1 MRVTRKDVAR
11 RAGVSEASVSYVL
24 NKSRG
29 VSPEITKKVWDAV
42 KELNYTADMVARS
55 MTKNETR
62 QLAVLANDLSNPYFA
77 EIITGFENA
86 AIDNNY
92 LVSIC
97 TVQREIENY
106 IRRLIAQRID
116 GVFIVG
122 VPPLSDEKY
131 HEIIFNMVEAGI
143 RVLINGIILK
153 DSKEISHIFVDHM
166 TGIDKAVSYL
176 KSMGHT
182 HIAMVSTFGRN
193 SNFDIRDRM
202 FFSAMDK
209 YLPDSPKI
217 FVSETG
223 IRNPDMDSSY
233 SLTKRLLTDHPE
245 VTAVICLN
253 DLMAYG
259 VIQAAA
265 YFNKSVPDEL
275 SVIGMDDI
283 YISRNF
289 NPTVTS
295 IGFDKREYGMM
306 AFELLYNHIKKNIV
320 KDIDIRTEL
329 YIRSS
334 TGLAPGLK

>member
-97 TVQREIENY
+97 TAQREIENY
-106 IRRLIAQRID
+106 IRRLIAQRVD

-122 VPPLSDEKY
+122 MPPLSDEKY

-209 YLPDSPKI
+209 YLSDSPKI

-223 IRNPDMDSSY
+223 IRNPNMDSSY

-259 VIQAAA
+259 VIQAAT

-295 IGFDKREYGMM
+295 IGFDKREYGKM

>member
-11 RAGVSEASVSYVL
+11 RARVSEASVSYVL

-97 TVQREIENY
+97 TAQREIENY

-122 VPPLSDEKY
+122 MPPLSDEKY

-217 FVSETG
+217 FVRETG

-233 SLTKRLLTDHPE
+233 SLTKRLLTDHP
-245 VTAVICLN
+245 C
-253 DLMAYG
+253 
-259 VIQAAA
+259 
-265 YFNKSVPDEL
+265 
-275 SVIGMDDI
+275 
-283 YISRNF
+283 
-289 NPTVTS
+289 
-295 IGFDKREYGMM
+295 
-306 AFELLYNHIKKNIV
+306 LLYTSPSPR
-320 KDIDIRTEL
+320 D
-329 YIRSS
+329 
-334 TGLAPGLK
+334 

>member
-97 TVQREIENY
+97 TAQREIENY

-122 VPPLSDEKY
+122 MPPLSDEKY

-209 YLPDSPKI
+209 YLSDSPKI

-223 IRNPDMDSSY
+223 IRNPNMDSSY

-259 VIQAAA
+259 VIQAAT

-295 IGFDKREYGMM
+295 IGFDKREYGKM

>member
-1 MRVTRKDVAR
+1 M
-11 RAGVSEASVSYVL
+11 
-24 NKSRG
+24 
-29 VSPEITKKVWDAV
+29 
-42 KELNYTADMVARS
+42 
-55 MTKNETR
+55 
-62 QLAVLANDLSNPYFA
+62 
-77 EIITGFENA
+77 
-86 AIDNNY
+86 
-92 LVSIC
+92 
-97 TVQREIENY
+97 
-106 IRRLIAQRID
+106 
-116 GVFIVG
+116 
-122 VPPLSDEKY
+122 PPLSDEKY

-259 VIQAAA
+259 VIQAAT

>member
-29 VSPEITKKVWDAV
+29 VSPEITKKVCDAV

-97 TVQREIENY
+97 TAQREIENY

-122 VPPLSDEKY
+122 MPPLSDEKY

-182 HIAMVSTFGRN
+182 HIAMVTATLIYATVCSSRRWTNTFR
-193 SNFDIRDRM
+193 
-202 FFSAMDK
+202 
-209 YLPDSPKI
+209 
-217 FVSETG
+217 
-223 IRNPDMDSSY
+223 
-233 SLTKRLLTDHPE
+233 
-245 VTAVICLN
+245 
-253 DLMAYG
+253 
-259 VIQAAA
+259 
-265 YFNKSVPDEL
+265 
-275 SVIGMDDI
+275 
-283 YISRNF
+283 
-289 NPTVTS
+289 TVRK
-295 IGFDKREYGMM
+295 F
-306 AFELLYNHIKKNIV
+306 L
-320 KDIDIRTEL
+320 
-329 YIRSS
+329 
-334 TGLAPGLK
+334 